1 MSSILLTA
9 TDSELLTSLEALLG
23 NAGFQTSSFTDFDRT
38 LLRLWRE
45 TPHCIIAQAKPSIL
59 ETTKLVKTLKVN
71 IPLAPIIVIATNRD
85 LSHAMEALKAGAHD
99 YIERPIIDRVLIE
112 SLQKAISSL
121 HL

>member
-1 MSSILLTA
+1 MPDSKRLRSRTSI
-9 TDSELLTSLEALLG
+9 
-23 NAGFQTSSFTDFDRT
+23 
-38 LLRLWRE
+38 WRE

-59 ETTKLVKTLKVN
+59 ETTKLVKMLKVN